1 LQCLSHRQADAAVQ
15 AAEIA
20 VVTPGEE
27 AVAEV
32 KLPVAEDPQV
42 AKVTESVA
50 VAEAATGQ
58 VEVQPADSAAVAE
71 AEMGQE
77 AGTDAAMATVPVV
90 ITVQVAQTVPVA
102 ITPEAV
108 SVAEIKVSAA
118 SVETTQAIN
127 PPKQDL
133 GQPPISTPSGSIQH
147 SRDSSKST
155 AYWN

>member
-50 VAEAATGQ
+50 VAEAAT
-58 VEVQPADSAAVAE
+58 
-71 AEMGQE
+71 GQE

>member
-1 LQCLSHRQADAAVQ
+1 LQCLSHRQADAAVQAAVQ

-32 KLPVAEDPQV
+32 KLPGAEDPEV
-42 AKVTESVA
+42 AKVTDSVA

-58 VEVQPADSAAVAE
+58 E
-71 AEMGQE
+71 AE
-77 AGTDAAMATVPVV
+77 TDVAMATVPVV
-90 ITVQVAQTVPVA
+90 ITVPVAGTVPVA

-108 SVAEIKVSAA
+108 SVEEIRVSAA
-118 SVETTQAIN
+118 SVETTQAVN

-133 GQPPISTPSGSIQH
+133 GQPRISTP
-147 SRDSSKST
+147 
-155 AYWN
+155 

>member
-32 KLPVAEDPQV
+32 KLPVAEDP
-42 AKVTESVA
+42 
-50 VAEAATGQ
+50 
-58 VEVQPADSAAVAE
+58 
-71 AEMGQE
+71 QE